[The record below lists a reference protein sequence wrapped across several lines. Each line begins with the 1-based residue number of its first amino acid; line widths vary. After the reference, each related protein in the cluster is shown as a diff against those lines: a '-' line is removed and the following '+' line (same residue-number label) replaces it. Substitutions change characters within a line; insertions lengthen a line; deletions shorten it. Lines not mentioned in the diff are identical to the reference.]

1 MTLQRETEVILPALA
16 ESRETGSREPT
27 RRAGQHL
34 RPLRVIVLTP
44 GVGGLGGISR
54 MMDNVSDEL
63 AGRQDAGVDVRFVS
77 TRGDVPL
84 LKPVVFLQAVL
95 RVALT
100 CVTGRCDMLHVN
112 LASSGST
119 ARKLIFG
126 AIADAC
132 RTPYVI
138 HLHGAEY
145 REFWVSRGQL
155 AARVIDRFFRRAA
168 GILVLGRVWEEF
180 VSQRVPEAAQRIMIL
195 PNATRASDL
204 PRSARRGQDVVISF
218 LGRLGPRKGT
228 PQLVAALAALPP
240 GGGWRAVLAGDGEV
254 AETRALVHSLR
265 LADRV
270 DVPGWVGPDKVEQ
283 ILQETDIFVLPSLA
297 ENLPMSIIEAFAH
310 GIPVI
315 STPVGAVPEMIEDGR
330 TGLIVPVGN
339 GTALADALQRLI
351 TDPELRQALGRN
363 ARDAHEAH
371 YRLSSYT
378 DRLVALWLA
387 AARHKNLG

>member
-1 MTLQRETEVILPALA
+1 MTLEREAILSAGT
-16 ESRETGSREPT
+16 ESREPGSQEAAG
-27 RRAGQHL
+27 RAGRHL
-34 RPLRVIVLTP
+34 RPVRVIVLTP

-63 AGRQDAGVDVRFVS
+63 AGRQDTGVEVRFVS

-84 LKPVVFLQAVL
+84 LKPVVFLQALL
-95 RVALT
+95 RVAMT
-100 CVTGRCDMLHVN
+100 CMTGRADILHLN

-126 AIADAC
+126 TIADAC
-132 RTPYVI
+132 RTPYMI

-145 REFWVSRGQL
+145 REFWASRSHLG
-155 AARVIDRFFRRAA
+155 ARVIERFFRRAA
-168 GILVLGRVWEEF
+168 GILVLGQVWQKF
-180 VSQRVPEAAQRIMIL
+180 VGQRVPEAAQRITIL
-195 PNATRASDL
+195 PNATRASTL
-204 PRSARRGQDVVISF
+204 PRSAHRRRDVVISF

-228 PQLVAALAALPP
+228 PHLVAALAALPVD
-240 GGGWRAVLAGDGEV
+240 GGWRAVLAGDGEV
-254 AETRALVHSLR
+254 AETRALVHSLG

-283 ILQETDIFVLPSLA
+283 ILQGTDIFVLPSLA

-330 TGLIVPVGN
+330 TGLIVPVDDSR
-339 GTALADALQRLI
+339 ALADALHRLI
-351 TDPELRQALGRN
+351 KDPELRQALGRN
-363 ARDAHEAH
+363 ARDAHETR
-371 YRLSSYT
+371 YLLSSYT

-387 AARHKNLG
+387 AARQKKPG

>member
-1 MTLQRETEVILPALA
+1 MTLEREAVLSAAA
-16 ESRETGSREPT
+16 ENREPGSQET
-27 RRAGQHL
+27 TARAGRRL

-63 AGRQDAGVDVRFVS
+63 AGRRDTGVEVRFVS
-77 TRGDVPL
+77 TRGDIPL
-84 LKPVVFLQAVL
+84 LKPLVFLQSVL
-95 RVALT
+95 RVALP
-100 CVTGRCDMLHVN
+100 CMTGRADMLHLN

-119 ARKLIFG
+119 VRKLIFG
-126 AIADAC
+126 AIADTC

-145 REFWVSRGQL
+145 REFWASRSPL
-155 AARVIDRFFRRAA
+155 AAGVIERFFRRAA
-168 GILVLGRVWEEF
+168 GILVLGQVWQEF
-180 VSQRVPEAAQRIMIL
+180 VGQRVPEAAQRITIL
-195 PNATRASDL
+195 PNATRASSL
-204 PRSARRGQDVVISF
+204 PPGVHRRQDVVISF

-228 PQLVAALAALPP
+228 PQLVAALAGLPADS
-240 GGGWRAVLAGDGEV
+240 GWRAVLAGDGEV
-254 AETRALVHSLR
+254 AETRTLVHNLG

-315 STPVGAVPEMIEDGR
+315 STPVGSVPEMIEDGR
-330 TGLIVPVGN
+330 TGLIVPVGDS
-339 GTALADALQRLI
+339 TALADALHRLI
-351 TDPELRQALGRN
+351 KDTELRQALGRN
-363 ARDAHEAH
+363 ARDAHETH
-371 YRLSSYT
+371 YLLSSYT

-387 AARHKNLG
+387 AARQKRPD